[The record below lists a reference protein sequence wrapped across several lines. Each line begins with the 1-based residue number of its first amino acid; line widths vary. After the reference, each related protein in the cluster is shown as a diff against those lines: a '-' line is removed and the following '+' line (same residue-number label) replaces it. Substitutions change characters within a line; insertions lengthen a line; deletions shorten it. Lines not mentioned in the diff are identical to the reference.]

1 MDRQK
6 SISIWMISADKVK
19 TNKLDKAPRYLIIK
33 DTMRSRISGCNILL
47 FIVLQA
53 FLTGIFLY
61 QPVYADIYRYEDS
74 EGIVHFTDAPT
85 DKRFIIFMRD
95 IKRDKQLR
103 TRLNLSC
110 AVNPAEYDQLIR
122 TCSDKYGVNAS
133 LIKAVIHAES
143 GYNPNAVS
151 HKGASGLMQLMPGT
165 AKSLKVSNSFDPKDN
180 VEGGVKYLRFLLDT
194 FHGDVSLALA
204 AYNAGLSKVAKFG
217 GIPPYAETRT
227 YVNRVLS
234 YMQSYQ
240 AKN

>member
-1 MDRQK
+1 MSVLK
-6 SISIWMISADKVK
+6 SGGD
-19 TNKLDKAPRYLIIK
+19 
-33 DTMRSRISGCNILL
+33 ILL
-47 FIVLQA
+47 FTVLQA
-53 FLTGIFLY
+53 FLIGIY
-61 QPVYADIYRYEDS
+61 MPQTARADIYRYEDA

-95 IKRDKQLR
+95 MKKDKQLR
-103 TRLNLSC
+103 TRLKLSC
-110 AVNPAEYDQLIR
+110 AVNPAEYDQIIKS
-122 TCSDKYGVNAS
+122 CSDKYGVNAS

-151 HKGASGLMQLMPGT
+151 NKGASGLMQLMPGT

-194 FHGDVSLALA
+194 FRGDVSLALA
-204 AYNAGLSKVAKFG
+204 AYNAGLGRVAKFG

-240 AKN
+240 AN

>member
-1 MDRQK
+1 MLL
-6 SISIWMISADKVK
+6 AV
-19 TNKLDKAPRYLIIK
+19 LAGL
-33 DTMRSRISGCNILL
+33 SGA
-47 FIVLQA
+47 VPA
-53 FLTGIFLY
+53 S
-61 QPVYADIYRYEDS
+61 ADIYRYEDE

-95 IKRDKQLR
+95 IKKDKQLR
-103 TRLNLSC
+103 TKLRLSST
-110 AVNPAEYDQLIR
+110 ANPAEFDQIIK
-122 TCSDKYGVNAS
+122 TCSDKYGVSTS

-194 FHGDVSLALA
+194 FRGDVSLALA

-240 AKN
+240 TN